1 MMPTL
6 TNNHLNDS
14 SITSQPFRRHH
25 NDPPWLWT
33 VVCIGSV
40 SLHLLLFWLMR
51 SSSEFQAWFPQSDQ
65 SSIPID
71 FIEIAS
77 EPKST
82 IKPQS
87 TTPKIKPESSFSASP
102 KSPPITPSNQNDG
115 EIIAKINLPEQDQ
128 TQKSE
133 LEKKEIEKPEVRKP
147 EPEKPEVRKTEPEKP
162 EVRKTEPEKPEPEKP
177 EVRKTE
183 PEKPEPEK
191 PEPEKPP
198 VRQQFYPTN
207 PIPEA
212 TPEATPETT
221 PIIPDSELPWNR
233 RQEVKL
239 GEGTLLPQDIP
250 TDSPTPTAEP
260 SANPNPEPEPSPTTN
275 RGGAIATI
283 SPILKT
289 EVSELIQQKQ
299 LIADA
304 LPDVLAEYKGS
315 TEKELEV
322 SILPSEED
330 LKPANIL
337 ASLVIDKNGQ
347 FQQAIVITIEP
358 DALRSQVDI
367 YEQALNQIFAQE
379 TFLGAY
385 NQDGSKPDLSNLYIR
400 LKIKPIN
407 SP

>member
-6 TNNHLNDS
+6 TNNYLNDS
-14 SITSQPFRRHH
+14 TSKNLRRHH
-25 NDPPWLWT
+25 HHHHHSDPPWLWT
-33 VVCIGSV
+33 VVCISSV
-40 SLHLLLFWLMR
+40 SLHLLVFWLMR
-51 SSSEFQAWFPQSDQ
+51 SSNEFQAWFPQSNQ

-82 IKPQS
+82 NKLQS
-87 TTPKIKPESSFSASP
+87 TTPKIEPESSFSSSP
-102 KSPPITPSNQNDG
+102 KSAPITPNNQDDG
-115 EIIAKINLPEQDQ
+115 EITSKINLPEQDK
-128 TQKSE
+128 TQKPEVKKPEVEKTEVRKPEVEKTEVRKPEVEKSE
-133 LEKKEIEKPEVRKP
+133 VRKPEVRKP
-147 EPEKPEVRKTEPEKP
+147 EVEKREIEKS
-162 EVRKTEPEKPEPEKP
+162 
-177 EVRKTE
+177 
-183 PEKPEPEK
+183 
-191 PEPEKPP
+191 EPEKPP
-198 VRQQFYPTN
+198 VRQQSYPTN
-207 PIPEA
+207 PIPET
-212 TPEATPETT
+212 TPEPT
-221 PIIPDSELPWNR
+221 PIIPESELPWNR

-260 SANPNPEPEPSPTTN
+260 SANPNPKSSPITN
-275 RGGAIATI
+275 GGGAIATV
-283 SPILKT
+283 SPIMKE

-322 SILPSEED
+322 SLLPNDED

-347 FQQAIVITIEP
+347 FQQAIIITIEP
-358 DALRSQVDI
+358 AALRSQANI

-379 TFLGAY
+379 SFLAAY

>member
-6 TNNHLNDS
+6 TNNYLNDS
-14 SITSQPFRRHH
+14 TSKNLRRHH
-25 NDPPWLWT
+25 HHHHHSDPPWLWT
-33 VVCIGSV
+33 VVCISSV
-40 SLHLLLFWLMR
+40 SLHLLVFWLMR
-51 SSSEFQAWFPQSDQ
+51 SSNEFQAWFPQSNQ

-82 IKPQS
+82 NKLQS
-87 TTPKIKPESSFSASP
+87 TTPKIKPQSSFSSSP
-102 KSPPITPSNQNDG
+102 KSAPITPNNQDDG
-115 EIIAKINLPEQDQ
+115 EITSRINLPEQDK
-128 TQKSE
+128 TQKTEVKKPEVEKTEVRKPEVEKTEVRKPEVEKSE
-133 LEKKEIEKPEVRKP
+133 VRKPEVRKP
-147 EPEKPEVRKTEPEKP
+147 EVRKPEVEKR
-162 EVRKTEPEKPEPEKP
+162 EIEKS
-177 EVRKTE
+177 
-183 PEKPEPEK
+183 
-191 PEPEKPP
+191 EPEKPP
-198 VRQQFYPTN
+198 VRQQSYPTN
-207 PIPEA
+207 PIPET
-212 TPEATPETT
+212 TPEPT
-221 PIIPDSELPWNR
+221 PIIPESELPWNR

-260 SANPNPEPEPSPTTN
+260 SANPNPKSSPITN
-275 RGGAIATI
+275 GGGAIATV
-283 SPILKT
+283 SPIMKE

-322 SILPSEED
+322 SLLPNDED

-347 FQQAIVITIEP
+347 FQQAIIITIEP
-358 DALRSQVDI
+358 AALRSQANI

-379 TFLGAY
+379 SFLAAY

>member
-1 MMPTL
+1 MIPTL

-14 SITSQPFRRHH
+14 SITSQPFRRH
-25 NDPPWLWT
+25 NDSPWLWT
-33 VVCIGSV
+33 VVCIGSI
-40 SLHLLLFWLMR
+40 SLHLLVFWLMR
-51 SSSEFQAWFPQSDQ
+51 SSNEFQAWFPQSDQ

-71 FIEIAS
+71 FMEIAS

-87 TTPKIKPESSFSASP
+87 TTPKIQPQSSFSPSP
-102 KSPPITPSNQNDG
+102 KSSPIIPSNQNDG
-115 EIIAKINLPEQDQ
+115 EIISKINLPQQDK
-128 TQKSE
+128 TQQPEVEKTEVRKPEVRKSE
-133 LEKKEIEKPEVRKP
+133 PEKPEVRKP
-147 EPEKPEVRKTEPEKP
+147 EVKKS
-162 EVRKTEPEKPEPEKP
+162 EPEKPEPEKP
-177 EVRKTE
+177 EVRKSE

-191 PEPEKPP
+191 PEPEKPR

-207 PIPEA
+207 PI
-212 TPEATPETT
+212 PEATPETT

-260 SANPNPEPEPSPTTN
+260 SANPNPEPSPSSN
-275 RGGAIATI
+275 RGGAIATV
-283 SPILKT
+283 SPILKA
-289 EVSELIQQKQ
+289 EVNELIQQKQ

-322 SILPSEED
+322 SILPSDED
-330 LKPANIL
+330 IKPANIL

-358 DALRSQVDI
+358 DALRSQVDT

>member
-1 MMPTL
+1 MIPTL
-6 TNNHLNDS
+6 ISNNSNND
-14 SITSQPFRRHH
+14 SITSHNLRRHT
-25 NDPPWLWT
+25 DPPWLWT

-40 SLHLLLFWLMR
+40 SLHLLVFWLMR
-51 SSSEFQAWFPQSDQ
+51 SSNEFKAWFPQSNQ

-71 FIEIAS
+71 FIEIPS

-87 TTPKIKPESSFSASP
+87 TTSKIKPEPSFSPLPNSP
-102 KSPPITPSNQNDG
+102 SVTPNNQDDG
-115 EIIAKINLPEQDQ
+115 EITSRINLPEQDK

-133 LEKKEIEKPEVRKP
+133 VRKPEVRKP
-147 EPEKPEVRKTEPEKP
+147 EVRKSEVRKSEVRKSEVRKPEVRKSEVEKS
-162 EVRKTEPEKPEPEKP
+162 EVEKS
-177 EVRKTE
+177 EV
-183 PEKPEPEK
+183 EK

-207 PIPEA
+207 PTPEITPEP
-212 TPEATPETT
+212 TPEATP
-221 PIIPDSELPWNR
+221 IIPESELPWNR

-260 SANPNPEPEPSPTTN
+260 SANPNPEPSPSPN
-275 RGGAIATI
+275 VGGAIATV
-283 SPILKT
+283 SPILKE

-315 TEKELEV
+315 TEKELEA
-322 SILPSEED
+322 SILPSDEI

-337 ASLVIDKNGQ
+337 ASLIIDKNGQ

-358 DALRSQVDI
+358 AVLRSQTNI
-367 YEQALNQIFAQE
+367 YEQALNEIFAQE
-379 TFLGAY
+379 SFLAAY

-407 SP
+407 SQ

>member
-6 TNNHLNDS
+6 TNNYLNDS
-14 SITSQPFRRHH
+14 TSKNLRRHH
-25 NDPPWLWT
+25 HHHHSDPPWLWT
-33 VVCIGSV
+33 VVCISSV
-40 SLHLLLFWLMR
+40 SLHLLVFWLMR
-51 SSSEFQAWFPQSDQ
+51 SSNEFQAWFPQPNQ

-82 IKPQS
+82 NKLQS
-87 TTPKIKPESSFSASP
+87 TTPKIKPQSSFSSSP
-102 KSPPITPSNQNDG
+102 KSAPITPNNQDDG
-115 EIIAKINLPEQDQ
+115 EITSKINLPEQDK
-128 TQKSE
+128 TQKPEVKKPEVEKTEVRKPEVEKTEVRKPEVEKSE
-133 LEKKEIEKPEVRKP
+133 VRKPEVRKP
-147 EPEKPEVRKTEPEKP
+147 EVEKREIEKS
-162 EVRKTEPEKPEPEKP
+162 
-177 EVRKTE
+177 
-183 PEKPEPEK
+183 
-191 PEPEKPP
+191 EPEKPP
-198 VRQQFYPTN
+198 VRQQSYPTN
-207 PIPEA
+207 PIPET
-212 TPEATPETT
+212 TPEPT
-221 PIIPDSELPWNR
+221 PIIPESELPWNR

-260 SANPNPEPEPSPTTN
+260 SANPNPKSSPITN
-275 RGGAIATI
+275 GGGAIATV
-283 SPILKT
+283 SPIMKE

-322 SILPSEED
+322 SLLPNDED

-347 FQQAIVITIEP
+347 FQQAIIITIEP
-358 DALRSQVDI
+358 AALRSQANI

-379 TFLGAY
+379 SFLAAY

>member
-6 TNNHLNDS
+6 TNNYLNDS
-14 SITSQPFRRHH
+14 TSKNLRRHH
-25 NDPPWLWT
+25 HHHSDPPWLWT
-33 VVCIGSV
+33 VVCISSV
-40 SLHLLLFWLMR
+40 SLHLLVFWLMR
-51 SSSEFQAWFPQSDQ
+51 SSNEFQAWFPQPNQ

-82 IKPQS
+82 NKLQS
-87 TTPKIKPESSFSASP
+87 TTPKIKPQSSFSSSP
-102 KSPPITPSNQNDG
+102 KSAPITPNNQDDG
-115 EIIAKINLPEQDQ
+115 EITSRINLPEQDK
-128 TQKSE
+128 TQKTEVKKPEVEKTEVRKPEVEKTEVRKPEVEKSE
-133 LEKKEIEKPEVRKP
+133 VRKPEVRKP
-147 EPEKPEVRKTEPEKP
+147 EVEKREIEKS
-162 EVRKTEPEKPEPEKP
+162 
-177 EVRKTE
+177 
-183 PEKPEPEK
+183 
-191 PEPEKPP
+191 EPEKPP
-198 VRQQFYPTN
+198 VRQQSYPTN
-207 PIPEA
+207 PIPET
-212 TPEATPETT
+212 TPEPT
-221 PIIPDSELPWNR
+221 PIIPESELPWNR

-260 SANPNPEPEPSPTTN
+260 SANPNPKSSPITN
-275 RGGAIATI
+275 GGGAIATV
-283 SPILKT
+283 SPIMKE

-322 SILPSEED
+322 SLLPNDED

-347 FQQAIVITIEP
+347 FQQAIIITIEP
-358 DALRSQVDI
+358 ATLRSQANI

-379 TFLGAY
+379 SFLAAY

>member
-6 TNNHLNDS
+6 TNNYLNDS
-14 SITSQPFRRHH
+14 TSKNLRRHH
-25 NDPPWLWT
+25 HHHHHSDPPWLWT
-33 VVCIGSV
+33 VVCISSV
-40 SLHLLLFWLMR
+40 SLHLLVFWLMR
-51 SSSEFQAWFPQSDQ
+51 SSNEFQAWFPQPNQ

-82 IKPQS
+82 NKLQS
-87 TTPKIKPESSFSASP
+87 TTPKIEPQSSFSPSP
-102 KSPPITPSNQNDG
+102 KSAPITPNNQDDG
-115 EIIAKINLPEQDQ
+115 EITSKINLPEQDK
-128 TQKSE
+128 TQKPE
-133 LEKKEIEKPEVRKP
+133 VKKPEVEKTEVRKP
-147 EPEKPEVRKTEPEKP
+147 EVEKTEVRKPEVEKSEVRKP
-162 EVRKTEPEKPEPEKP
+162 EV
-177 EVRKTE
+177 
-183 PEKPEPEK
+183 
-191 PEPEKPP
+191 EKPP
-198 VRQQFYPTN
+198 VRQQSYPTN
-207 PIPEA
+207 PIPET
-212 TPEATPETT
+212 TPEPT
-221 PIIPDSELPWNR
+221 PIIPESELPWNR

-260 SANPNPEPEPSPTTN
+260 SANPNPKSSPITN
-275 RGGAIATI
+275 GGGAIATV
-283 SPILKT
+283 SPIMKE

-322 SILPSEED
+322 SLLPNDED

-347 FQQAIVITIEP
+347 FQQAIIITIEP
-358 DALRSQVDI
+358 AALRSQANI

-379 TFLGAY
+379 SFLAAY

>member
-6 TNNHLNDS
+6 INNHLSDS
-14 SITSQPFRRHH
+14 SITSQPLRRHS
-25 NDPPWLWT
+25 DPPWLWT

-40 SLHLLLFWLMR
+40 SIHLLVFWLMR
-51 SSSEFQAWFPQSDQ
+51 SSNEFQAWFPRSNQ

-71 FIEIAS
+71 IIEIAS

-82 IKPQS
+82 IKHQS
-87 TTPKIKPESSFSASP
+87 TTPKIKPQSSFSSSP
-102 KSPPITPSNQNDG
+102 KSPPTTPNNQNDG
-115 EIIAKINLPEQDQ
+115 EIISKIHLTEQDK
-128 TQKSE
+128 TQKPE
-133 LEKKEIEKPEVRKP
+133 VKKPEVRKIEVKKPEVRKIEVEKPEVRKI
-147 EPEKPEVRKTEPEKP
+147 EV
-162 EVRKTEPEKPEPEKP
+162 EKPEPEKT
-177 EVRKTE
+177 EV
-183 PEKPEPEK
+183 EKSR
-191 PEPEKPP
+191 

-212 TPEATPETT
+212 TPEATP
-221 PIIPDSELPWNR
+221 IIPDSELPWNR

-239 GEGTLLPQDIP
+239 GKGTLLRQDIP

-260 SANPNPEPEPSPTTN
+260 SVNPNREPEASPTTN
-275 RGGAIATI
+275 GGGAIATV
-283 SPILKT
+283 SPLLKE

-299 LIADA
+299 LITDA

-315 TEKELEV
+315 TEKDLEA
-322 SILPSEED
+322 SILPSDED

-337 ASLVIDKNGQ
+337 ASLVIDKNGK
-347 FQQAIVITIEP
+347 FQQAIIITIEP
-358 DALRSQVDI
+358 AALRSQANI

-379 TFLGAY
+379 SFLAAY

-400 LKIKPIN
+400 LKIKSIN

>member
-6 TNNHLNDS
+6 INNHLSDS
-14 SITSQPFRRHH
+14 SITSQPLRRHS
-25 NDPPWLWT
+25 DPPWLWT

-40 SLHLLLFWLMR
+40 SIHLLVFWLMR
-51 SSSEFQAWFPQSDQ
+51 SSNEFQAWFPRSNQ

-71 FIEIAS
+71 IIEIAS

-82 IKPQS
+82 IKHQS
-87 TTPKIKPESSFSASP
+87 TTPKIKPQSSFSSSP
-102 KSPPITPSNQNDG
+102 KSPPTTPNNQNDG
-115 EIIAKINLPEQDQ
+115 EIISKIHLTEQDK
-128 TQKSE
+128 TQKPE
-133 LEKKEIEKPEVRKP
+133 VKKPEVRKIEVKKPEVRKIEVEKPEVRKI
-147 EPEKPEVRKTEPEKP
+147 EV
-162 EVRKTEPEKPEPEKP
+162 EKPEPEKT
-177 EVRKTE
+177 EV
-183 PEKPEPEK
+183 EKSR
-191 PEPEKPP
+191 

-207 PIPEA
+207 LIPEA
-212 TPEATPETT
+212 TPEAT

-239 GEGTLLPQDIP
+239 GKGTLLRQDIP

-260 SANPNPEPEPSPTTN
+260 SVNPNREPEASPTTN
-275 RGGAIATI
+275 GGGAIATV
-283 SPILKT
+283 SPLLKE

-299 LIADA
+299 LITDA

-315 TEKELEV
+315 TEKDLEA
-322 SILPSEED
+322 SILPSDED

-337 ASLVIDKNGQ
+337 ASLVIDKNGK
-347 FQQAIVITIEP
+347 FQQAIIITIEP
-358 DALRSQVDI
+358 AALRSQANI

-379 TFLGAY
+379 SFLAAY

-400 LKIKPIN
+400 LKIKSIN

>member
-6 TNNHLNDS
+6 TNNYLNDS
-14 SITSQPFRRHH
+14 TSKNLRRHH
-25 NDPPWLWT
+25 HHHSDPPWLWT
-33 VVCIGSV
+33 VVCISSV
-40 SLHLLLFWLMR
+40 SLHLLVFWLMR
-51 SSSEFQAWFPQSDQ
+51 SSNEFQAWFPQSNQ

-82 IKPQS
+82 NKLQS
-87 TTPKIKPESSFSASP
+87 TTPKIEPQSSFSSSP
-102 KSPPITPSNQNDG
+102 KSAPITPNNQDDG
-115 EIIAKINLPEQDQ
+115 EITSKINLPEQDK
-128 TQKSE
+128 TQKPEVKKPEVRKPEVEKPEVEKSE
-133 LEKKEIEKPEVRKP
+133 VRKPEVEKPEVRKP
-147 EPEKPEVRKTEPEKP
+147 EVEKPEV
-162 EVRKTEPEKPEPEKP
+162 
-177 EVRKTE
+177 
-183 PEKPEPEK
+183 
-191 PEPEKPP
+191 EKPP
-198 VRQQFYPTN
+198 VRQQSYPTN
-207 PIPEA
+207 PIPET
-212 TPEATPETT
+212 TPEPT
-221 PIIPDSELPWNR
+221 PIIPESELPWNR

-260 SANPNPEPEPSPTTN
+260 SANPNPKSSPITN
-275 RGGAIATI
+275 GGGAIATV
-283 SPILKT
+283 SPIMKE

-322 SILPSEED
+322 SLLPNDED

-347 FQQAIVITIEP
+347 FQQAIIITIEP
-358 DALRSQVDI
+358 AALRSQANI

-379 TFLGAY
+379 SFLAAY

>member
-6 TNNHLNDS
+6 TNNYLNDS
-14 SITSQPFRRHH
+14 TSKNLRRHH
-25 NDPPWLWT
+25 HHHHHSDPPWLWT
-33 VVCIGSV
+33 VVCISSV
-40 SLHLLLFWLMR
+40 SLHLLVFWLMR
-51 SSSEFQAWFPQSDQ
+51 SSNEFQAWFPQPNQ

-82 IKPQS
+82 NKLQS
-87 TTPKIKPESSFSASP
+87 TTPKIKPQSSFSSSP
-102 KSPPITPSNQNDG
+102 KSAPITPNNQDDG
-115 EIIAKINLPEQDQ
+115 EITSKINLPEQDK
-128 TQKSE
+128 TQKPEVKKPEVEKTEVRKPEVEKTEVRKPEVEKSE
-133 LEKKEIEKPEVRKP
+133 VRKPEVRKP
-147 EPEKPEVRKTEPEKP
+147 EVEKREIEKS
-162 EVRKTEPEKPEPEKP
+162 
-177 EVRKTE
+177 
-183 PEKPEPEK
+183 
-191 PEPEKPP
+191 EPEKPP
-198 VRQQFYPTN
+198 VRQQSYPTN
-207 PIPEA
+207 PIPET
-212 TPEATPETT
+212 TPEPT
-221 PIIPDSELPWNR
+221 PIIPESELPWNR

-260 SANPNPEPEPSPTTN
+260 SANPNPKSSPITN
-275 RGGAIATI
+275 GGGAIATV
-283 SPILKT
+283 SPIMKE

-322 SILPSEED
+322 SLLPNDED

-347 FQQAIVITIEP
+347 FQQAIIITIEP
-358 DALRSQVDI
+358 AALRSQANI

-379 TFLGAY
+379 SFLAAY

>member
-1 MMPTL
+1 MIPTL
-6 TNNHLNDS
+6 ISNNSNND
-14 SITSQPFRRHH
+14 SITSHNLRRHT
-25 NDPPWLWT
+25 DPPWLWT

-40 SLHLLLFWLMR
+40 SLHLLVFWLMR
-51 SSSEFQAWFPQSDQ
+51 SSNEFKAWFPQSNQ

-71 FIEIAS
+71 FIEIPS

-87 TTPKIKPESSFSASP
+87 TTSKIKPEPSFSPLPNSP
-102 KSPPITPSNQNDG
+102 SVTPNNQDDG
-115 EIIAKINLPEQDQ
+115 EITSRINLPEQDK
-128 TQKSE
+128 TQ
-133 LEKKEIEKPEVRKP
+133 KPEV
-147 EPEKPEVRKTEPEKP
+147 
-162 EVRKTEPEKPEPEKP
+162 
-177 EVRKTE
+177 
-183 PEKPEPEK
+183 EK

-207 PIPEA
+207 PTPEITPEP
-212 TPEATPETT
+212 TPEATP
-221 PIIPDSELPWNR
+221 IIPESELPWNR

-250 TDSPTPTAEP
+250 TDSPTPTAEA
-260 SANPNPEPEPSPTTN
+260 SANPNPEPSPSAN
-275 RGGAIATI
+275 GGGAIATV
-283 SPILKT
+283 SPILKE

-315 TEKELEV
+315 TEKELEA
-322 SILPSEED
+322 SILPSDEI

-337 ASLVIDKNGQ
+337 ANLIIDKNGQ

-358 DALRSQVDI
+358 AVLRSQTNI
-367 YEQALNQIFAQE
+367 YEQALNEIFAQE
-379 TFLGAY
+379 SFLAAY

-407 SP
+407 SQ

>member
-6 TNNHLNDS
+6 TNNYLNDS
-14 SITSQPFRRHH
+14 TSKNLRRHH
-25 NDPPWLWT
+25 HHHSDPPWLWT
-33 VVCIGSV
+33 VVCISSV
-40 SLHLLLFWLMR
+40 SLHLLVFWLMR
-51 SSSEFQAWFPQSDQ
+51 SSNEFQAWFPQSNQ

-82 IKPQS
+82 NKLQS
-87 TTPKIKPESSFSASP
+87 TTPKIKPQSSFSSSP
-102 KSPPITPSNQNDG
+102 KSAPITPNNQDDG
-115 EIIAKINLPEQDQ
+115 EITSKINLPEQDK
-128 TQKSE
+128 TQKPEVKKPEVEKTEVRKPEVEKTEVRKPEVEKSE
-133 LEKKEIEKPEVRKP
+133 VRKPEVRKP
-147 EPEKPEVRKTEPEKP
+147 EVEKREIEKS
-162 EVRKTEPEKPEPEKP
+162 
-177 EVRKTE
+177 
-183 PEKPEPEK
+183 
-191 PEPEKPP
+191 EPEKPP
-198 VRQQFYPTN
+198 VRQQSYPTN
-207 PIPEA
+207 PIPET
-212 TPEATPETT
+212 TPEPT
-221 PIIPDSELPWNR
+221 PIIPESELPWNR

-260 SANPNPEPEPSPTTN
+260 SANPNPKSSPITN
-275 RGGAIATI
+275 GGGAIATV
-283 SPILKT
+283 SPIMKE

-322 SILPSEED
+322 SLLPNDED

-347 FQQAIVITIEP
+347 FQQAIIITIEP
-358 DALRSQVDI
+358 AALRSQANI

-379 TFLGAY
+379 SFLAAY